1 MKKVLICILV
11 CLMAALTLTSC
22 KGKKT
27 EATKAVEAMIS
38 ELGEITID
46 SADELAAIDKAYAAL
61 SADEKDRVKNYD
73 KFTKAKQDLK
83 ALKTKFKSYDEMNET
98 IRQIIDLASTTF
110 SRDDT
115 DFTDLISKGNAIL
128 EQYKQLSKEE
138 KQYVNVTDELEEA
151 LKKLSDMVGSTEKSA
166 AEYVKAF
173 NSIYAEENYEVAAVY
188 CIKQL
193 RDETQYHI
201 FALTYKDADGKEHNL
216 YANAR
221 CATGTTAEV
230 IEQNKD
236 VFFSETAADYSF
248 NAVFNG
254 NVDLD
259 LETVLKLAK

>member
-27 EATKAVEAMIS
+27 DATKAVEAMIS

-46 SADELAAIDKAYAAL
+46 SADELKAIEKAYTAL
-61 SADEKDRVKNYD
+61 SPDEKDRVKNYD
-73 KFTKAKQDLK
+73 KFREAKEELK
-83 ALKTKFKSYDEMNET
+83 ALQTKFKSYDEMNET
-98 IRQIIDLASTTF
+98 IQQIIDLASTTF
-110 SRDDT
+110 SRDDA
-115 DFTDLISKGNAIL
+115 DFSDLIAKGNAIL
-128 EQYKQLSKEE
+128 EQYKDLSKDE
-138 KQYVNVTDELEEA
+138 KAYVNVTDEFKDA
-151 LKKLSDMVGSTEKSA
+151 LKALTDMVGSTEKCA

-173 NSIYAEENYEVAAVY
+173 NRIYADQHYELSAVY

-193 RDETQYHI
+193 RDDVQYHI
-201 FALTYKDADGKEHNL
+201 FALTYKDADGNEHNL

-221 CATGTTAEV
+221 CSDGTTAEV

-236 VFFSETAADYSF
+236 VFFAETAVDYSF

-259 LETVLKLAK
+259 LEAVLKLAK